1 MFTKKLFWVLVIGF
15 FNLVSVDAKER
26 SIEGQRKIENSVKCV
41 KTFCRKKDLVM
52 QNYKLGIHTQQI
64 VVQKYP
70 RMSADCPKCMGYLKK
85 ISVVRV
91 SWDAILLDI

>member
-1 MFTKKLFWVLVIGF
+1 
-15 FNLVSVDAKER
+15 
-26 SIEGQRKIENSVKCV
+26 
-41 KTFCRKKDLVM
+41 M

-85 ISVVRV
+85 NIRSPCFVGCNPTRYLILPKKHIKYAEGLNSKIV
-91 SWDAILLDI
+91 SAPKSAKSIPKLQILSFHKFS